1 MTFLRWLFRRKNYE
15 IKIVL
20 ATLAIL
26 IALPIISV
34 VVVAQSGLTIVS
46 NVLATLN
53 PITHLVEIFDADGKK
68 VSEVELSTVWPSRGN
83 ISDEFGVITTLRRL
97 LGLGGH
103 TGIDIANGFHKEGDP
118 VTPFMIGTV
127 IKSHDIDDSA
137 CGKYVK
143 VQHEHNITSLYCHL
157 SKAVAVEQQQVKP
170 GDVIGLMGTTGL
182 STGPHLHFQVEVY
195 DIPVNPRTF
204 MVGEPEGSILN
215 NVLNITY

>member
-1 MTFLRWLFRRKNYE
+1 MTFLHWLFLRKIYE
-15 IKIVL
+15 LKIVF

-26 IALPIISV
+26 IALPIVSV

-46 NVLATLN
+46 NALATLN

-68 VSEVELSTVWPSRGN
+68 VSEVELSTVWPARGY
-83 ISDEFGVITTLRRL
+83 ISDEFGTLSTFRKL

-103 TGIDIANGFHKEGDP
+103 RGIDIANSFSKEGDP
-118 VTPFMIGTV
+118 VTPFMVGRV
-127 IKSHDIDDSA
+127 IKSHDVDDSA

-143 VQHEHNITSLYCHL
+143 VQHEHHVTSLYCHL
-157 SKAVAVEQQQVKP
+157 SKAMAAEQQEVKP
-170 GDVIGLMGTTGL
+170 GDVIGLMGSTGV
-182 STGPHLHFQVEVY
+182 STGPHLHFQIEVY